1 MTRISA
7 TSALL
12 GALLL
17 AAGLTLAGCGTTG
30 AHAAAS
36 PSPSVGDAQIL
47 AIGRQYSQCV
57 RDHGVAGFPDP
68 VVNNGQMSWP
78 TAAGG
83 LNPKQMVQD
92 NPQAEQACRTI
103 LDRLPASAQRG
114 QAVTAADLQKLRQFA
129 QCIRQNGIP
138 EWPDPKSDGSFP
150 VSGTPLAAE
159 GKSPR
164 MIAAIQA
171 CQQYWDKGISGS

>member
-7 TSALL
+7 TSALV

-17 AAGLTLAGCGTTG
+17 AAGLTLAGCGTTR

-36 PSPSVGDAQIL
+36 PSPSVGNAQIL
-47 AIGRQYSQCV
+47 TIGRQYSQCV
-57 RDHGVAGFPDP
+57 RDHGVTGFPDP
-68 VVNNGQMSWP
+68 TMPDGQMEWP
-78 TAAGG
+78 TAPGG
-83 LNPKQMVQD
+83 QEPKQMLQD
-92 NPQAEQACRTI
+92 NPQADQACRTI

-129 QCIRQNGIP
+129 QCLRQNGMP
-138 EWPDPKSDGSFP
+138 DWPDPKPDGSFP
-150 VSGTPLAAE
+150 IVGTPLAAE

-164 MIAAIQA
+164 MVAAMQA
-171 CQQYWDKGISGS
+171 CQQYWDKGINVS